1 LRCGGERARAH
12 RRGGGN
18 GGTGSPF
25 WSRLREGKEMEKLG
39 ASWRPL
45 NASWADMW
53 GRGRRTVATARP
65 RVDDGLRPVGH
76 D

>member
-1 LRCGGERARAH
+1 VESALKLTGGEAVMAALV
-12 RRGGGN
+12 
-18 GGTGSPF
+18 SPF
-25 WSRLREGKEMEKLG
+25 WSRVREGKEMEEFG
-39 ASWRPL
+39 VSWRPL

-53 GRGRRTVATARP
+53 GRGRRTVATTRP